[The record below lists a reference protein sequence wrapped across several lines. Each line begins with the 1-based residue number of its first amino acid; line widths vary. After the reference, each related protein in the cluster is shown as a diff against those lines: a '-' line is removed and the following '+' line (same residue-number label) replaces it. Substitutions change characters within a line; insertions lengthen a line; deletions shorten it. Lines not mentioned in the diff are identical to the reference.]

1 MSELAGK
8 NPSSACPA
16 GADTHCLTCA
26 DAAIAVKVVRI
37 DWQTGLALV
46 VGASEQ
52 QGEGQLIQ
60 TEEIDIMLVEDVA
73 IGDTLLA
80 HGGVAIAHLEK
91 GDTHERRG
99 I

>member
-1 MSELAGK
+1 MNELSGK
-8 NPSSACPA
+8 NPSSACRA
-16 GADTHCLTCA
+16 GADAHCLTCA

-46 VGASEQ
+46 VGANEQ
-52 QGEGQLIQ
+52 QVEKQLIP

-80 HGGVAIAHLEK
+80 HGGVAIAPLEK

-99 I
+99 L